1 MQSTSTINEATA
13 ATAATTPPVSD
24 SRTWN
29 RAFGDIRQGFR
40 SRELWG
46 HLGWQDIKQRYRR
59 SVIGPFWI
67 SIATG
72 TMALGLGFL
81 YSALFEM
88 KVQTFLPY
96 ITAGFI
102 IWQFILGCV
111 TEGAETFISNEGVMK
126 HLPAPLTVYALRTV
140 WRQILL
146 LAHNMIIYAIILVIF
161 LGTLGSEYKMAKT
174 DPATGDTPG
183 TLHPGISFDMLLAIP
198 GFVMLVVTG
207 VWVALLFGVISA
219 RFRDIPQVIQSLVQL
234 VFYVTPI
241 IWTPDLLGQ
250 RGAAISQA
258 AVQFNPLYHYVQVVR
273 APLLGQHVDWWSWLV
288 VLGLSAI
295 GWGLALIA
303 LKNYRSRVSYWV

>member
-1 MQSTSTINEATA
+1 MQAISTVNEAA
-13 ATAATTPPVSD
+13 AAEPDPTPPLSD
-24 SRTWN
+24 SRTWR
-29 RAFGDIRQGFR
+29 RAFGDIKDGFE

-81 YSALFEM
+81 YSALFNM
-88 KVQTFLPY
+88 KVETFLPY

-140 WRQILL
+140 WRQVLL
-146 LAHNMIIYAIILVIF
+146 LAHNLIIYVIILFIF
-161 LGTLGSEYKMAKT
+161 LGTLGSEYRMSSE
-174 DPATGDTPG
+174 PGQG
-183 TLHPGISFDMLLAIP
+183 TLHPGISFEILLAIP
-198 GFVMLVVTG
+198 GFILLVITG
-207 VWVALLFGVISA
+207 VWVALLFGIISA

-241 IWTPDLLGQ
+241 IWTPDLLGE
-250 RGAAISQA
+250 RGRGISQA
-258 AVQFNPLYHYVQVVR
+258 AVNYNPLYHFVQVVR
-273 APLLGQHVDWWSWLV
+273 APLLGQHAALLSWVLV
-288 VLGLSAI
+288 IVMTTV
-295 GWGLALIA
+295 GWMITLVA